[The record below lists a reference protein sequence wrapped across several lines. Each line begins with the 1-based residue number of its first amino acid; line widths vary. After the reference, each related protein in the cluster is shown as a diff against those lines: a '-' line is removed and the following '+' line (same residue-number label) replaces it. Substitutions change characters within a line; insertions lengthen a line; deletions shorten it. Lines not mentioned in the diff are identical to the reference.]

1 MHLVGLF
8 CALDGSKTSYY
19 WAYHKTINTH
29 RRGNSHVH
37 TPQTNTSGYRILPSF
52 KESEV
57 HPVYTG
63 TPVHRRKGAG
73 HQTSLLQGLPEEY
86 SSFPR

>member
-1 MHLVGLF
+1 MHLEVGLF
-8 CALDGSKTSYY
+8 GALDGSKTSYY
-19 WAYHKTINTH
+19 WVYHKTINT
-29 RRGNSHVH
+29 SPAYVH
-37 TPQTNTSGYRILPSF
+37 TPQTNTSGYRILPPF